1 MSDHATEIPP
11 AARLLGRELVSVDAS
26 TGEAALSFN
35 ARDDFTNRHGT
46 VQGGMLAAMLDSA
59 TGNAIMSVLPAE
71 LTAVTTRLDV
81 RFLKPAAV
89 GQIFASARLS
99 KRDER
104 SAEVAAEL
112 INSDGQVVASA
123 QAEFR
128 IVARKNKS

>member
-1 MSDHATEIPP
+1 
-11 AARLLGRELVSVDAS
+11 
-26 TGEAALSFN
+26 
-35 ARDDFTNRHGT
+35 
-46 VQGGMLAAMLDSA
+46 MLDSA
-59 TGNAIMSVLPAE
+59 TGNAIMSVLPTE

-104 SAEVAAEL
+104 SAEVEAEL
-112 INSDGQVVASA
+112 TNSDGQVVASA

-128 IVARKNKS
+128 IIARKSKS